1 MVHFTQ
7 SCPAMLFDSHAR
19 YTARAVWVTP
29 FGRPG
34 IIARLP
40 LPRAFR
46 GLPRPSSPRRP
57 KASAYGPSIRLAILP
72 LSGPLTHGGCARQA
86 AARPLAR
93 RPVSLL
99 HVVQPFRAVL
109 TGMPL
114 RDIPRHDPQRNHAVL
129 IVSIPRYVKKQQKTN
144 CSFVLQMGQNR
155 VELLTPAL
163 SERCSNQLSYCPRT
177 P

>member
-7 SCPAMLFDSHAR
+7 SCPAMLFDSHVR
-19 YTARAVWVTP
+19 CTAHAVRVTP

-57 KASAYGPSIRLAILP
+57 KASAYGPFIRLAILP
-72 LSGPLTHGGCARQA
+72 LTGPPTRGAP
-86 AARPLAR
+86 RPKLAR
-93 RPVSLL
+93 SPSQEGPVMLL

-114 RDIPRHDPQRNHAVL
+114 RDIPHHN
-129 IVSIPRYVKKQQKTN
+129 SIKE
-144 CSFVLQMGQNR
+144 S
-155 VELLTPAL
+155 
-163 SERCSNQLSYCPRT
+163 
-177 P
+177 